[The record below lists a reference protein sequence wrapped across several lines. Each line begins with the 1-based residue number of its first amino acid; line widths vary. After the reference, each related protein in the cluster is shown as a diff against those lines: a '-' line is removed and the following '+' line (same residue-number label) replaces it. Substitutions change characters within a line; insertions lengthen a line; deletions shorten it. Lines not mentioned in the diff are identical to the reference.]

1 VEIDSIQIGPV
12 PVEEIVDLRHAV
24 LRAGLA
30 RETAYFP
37 GDRDLGTV
45 HLAAKHGQT
54 VVACA
59 TVLVNQWEG
68 RRACQLR
75 GMAVDPAFQRRGVG
89 GRLLAEIERV
99 AVQNGVG
106 LIWANARAPAAD
118 FYRKHGWETV
128 SEQFE
133 IPTAGPHFKMVRKLE

>member
-24 LRAGLA
+24 LRAGMA

-37 GDRDLGTV
+37 GDRDSRTV
-45 HLAAKHGQT
+45 HLAAKHGPAI
-54 VVACA
+54 VACA

-68 RRACQLR
+68 RPACQLR
-75 GMAVDPAFQRRGVG
+75 GMAVDPGYQRRGVG

-99 AVQNGVG
+99 ALENGVG
-106 LIWANARAPAAD
+106 LIWANARAPAAE
-118 FYRKHGWETV
+118 FYRKYGWEIV

-133 IPTAGPHFKMVRKLE
+133 IATAGPHFKMLRELG

>member
-1 VEIDSIQIGPV
+1 MEIDSLQIGPV
-12 PVEEIVDLRHAV
+12 DVEEIVNLRHAV

-37 GDRDLGTV
+37 GDRDSGTV
-45 HLAAKHGQT
+45 HLAARHGQA

-68 RRACQLR
+68 RPACQLR
-75 GMAVDPAFQRRGVG
+75 GMAVDPAYQRHGIGKEILREVE
-89 GRLLAEIERV
+89 RIAAE
-99 AVQNGVG
+99 NGVK
-106 LIWANARAPAAD
+106 IVWANARAPAAE
-118 FYRKHGWETV
+118 FYRKNGWEIV

-133 IPTAGPHFKMVRKLE
+133 IPTAGPHFKMVRKL